1 MQIRHIPS
9 RIAGIALTLA
19 LVACGST
26 PQPQQT
32 ERGKP
37 SESPD
42 VLIADAMQRQGE
54 RLDMVSAHPLI
65 KMAFDKAPDRADI
78 AWLYA
83 QLCANVAG
91 CHPESAEARLRRLD
105 PDNTAAWLGALSRA
119 QRAKDVAAENEILE
133 AMSRTERFD
142 IYWNS
147 LASKTAVVMSAD
159 SAAQMGPTTPD
170 LVTGNLNVAI
180 GWLSAVA
187 LPAFKPLADA
197 CLREG
202 GTNPVHTQRCQGIAN
217 AMVKGDTYIAEGIGL
232 SIRKKVAPPGSAE
245 AAQVDELLRRSRYQR
260 DTAGQIIAIQDD
272 REKFS
277 REMIKLMA
285 NLRRE
290 QDVYV
295 AVIRW
300 GQQPVDPP
308 ADWEASGF

>member
-1 MQIRHIPS
+1 MQIRHILL
-9 RIAGIALTLA
+9 RIVGIALTLA

-26 PQPQQT
+26 PSQPQQS
-32 ERGKP
+32 ERSKP
-37 SESPD
+37 SGSPD

-54 RLDMVSAHPLI
+54 QLDMVSAHPLI

-83 QLCANVAG
+83 QLCANVAT
-91 CHPESAEARLRRLD
+91 CQPESAEARLRRLD
-105 PDNTAAWLGALSRA
+105 SKNTAAWLGALSRA

-159 SAAQMGPTTPD
+159 NAAQMGPTTPD
-170 LVTGNLNVAI
+170 LVTTNLNLAI

-197 CLREG
+197 CLRD

-217 AMVKGDTYIAEGIGL
+217 ALANGDTYIAEGIGL
-232 SIRKKVAPPGSAE
+232 SIRKKLATPGSAD
-245 AAQVDELLRRSRYQR
+245 AARVDDLIRRSRYQR
-260 DTAGQIIAIQDD
+260 DTAGQIIAIQED

-277 REMIKLMA
+277 RELIKLMA

-300 GQQPVDPP
+300 GQQPVEPP
-308 ADWEASGF
+308 ADWAASGF